1 MFVDILILLIGLALL
16 LYSADMM
23 IGSSDLIAKKFQLS
37 PILIGLT
44 VVAFGTS
51 APELVIT
58 LFAAFKEIPA
68 TDAIIGNIIGSNI
81 ANILLILG
89 TASLFFK
96 IDLSNIGLKD
106 NSFLIILTSYFA
118 AMFYIASSLN
128 FTIIIGLIVFVI
140 LFLNLLKNYG
150 SDNEDVKFKEF
161 SNRAY
166 VILLFSF
173 IGIFIGGKIFLDSSL
188 NIFTTFGLEET
199 IIGISILAIGTSL
212 PELATVV
219 ISYIRKKGSIGI
231 GNIIGSNI
239 MNILFVFLPGAIIIK
254 SRNLDFSL
262 ENTDLIHLNVL
273 VLVTLIITAMS
284 LLKMKLNKIFALGFL
299 VSYVVYITYSVSW
312 KNKLF

>member
-1 MFVDILILLIGLALL
+1 MFVDIFILLIGLALL

-44 VVAFGTS
+44 IVAFGTS

-58 LFAAFKEIPA
+58 LFAAFREIPA

-81 ANILLILG
+81 ANFLLILG

-96 IDLSNIGLKD
+96 IDLSNIGLK
-106 NSFLIILTSYFA
+106 NISFLLILTSYFV
-118 AMFYIASSLN
+118 AMFYIASSLSI
-128 FTIIIGLIVFVI
+128 TIIIGLIVFVI

-188 NIFTTFGLEET
+188 IIFTTFGLEET

-239 MNILFVFLPGAIIIK
+239 MNILFVFLPGAIVIK
-254 SRNLDFSL
+254 SRNLDFPL
-262 ENTDLIHLNVL
+262 ENIEIVHINTL
-273 VLVTLIITAMS
+273 VLVTLIITVMS
-284 LLKMKLNKIFALGFL
+284 MLKLKLNKIFALGFL
-299 VSYVVYITYSVSW
+299 ASYAIYIGYSLS
-312 KNKLF
+312 

>member
-1 MFVDILILLIGLALL
+1 MFVDILILLIGLVLL

-44 VVAFGTS
+44 IVAFGTS

-96 IDLSNIGLKD
+96 IDLSNIGLK
-106 NSFLIILTSYFA
+106 NISFLLILTSYFV
-118 AMFYIASSLN
+118 AMFYIASSLSI
-128 FTIIIGLIVFVI
+128 TIIIGLIVFVI

-273 VLVTLIITAMS
+273 ILVTLIITAMS

-299 VSYVVYITYSVSW
+299 VSYVVYITYSLS
-312 KNKLF
+312 

>member
-1 MFVDILILLIGLALL
+1 MFVDILILLVGLVLL

-23 IGSSDLIAKKFQLS
+23 INSSDSIAKKFQLS

-44 VVAFGTS
+44 IVAFGTS

-106 NSFLIILTSYFA
+106 NSFLLILTFYFA
-118 AMFYIASSLN
+118 VMFYIASSLN

-140 LFLNLLKNYG
+140 LFLNLLKNYE
-150 SDNEDVKFKEF
+150 SNNEELKFKEF
-161 SNRAY
+161 SKRTY

-188 NIFTTFGLEET
+188 SIFTTFGLEET

-273 VLVTLIITAMS
+273 ILVTLIITAMS

-299 VSYVVYITYSVSW
+299 VSYVVYITYSVS
-312 KNKLF
+312 

>member
-1 MFVDILILLIGLALL
+1 MFVDILILLIGLVLL

-44 VVAFGTS
+44 IVAFGTS

-58 LFAAFKEIPA
+58 LFAASKEIPA

-106 NSFLIILTSYFA
+106 NSFLLILTFYFA
-118 AMFYIASSLN
+118 VMFYIASSLN

-140 LFLNLLKNYG
+140 LFLNLLKNYE
-150 SDNEDVKFKEF
+150 SNNEEVKFKEF

-188 NIFTTFGLEET
+188 SIFTTFGLEET

-299 VSYVVYITYSVSW
+299 VSYVVYITYSVS
-312 KNKLF
+312 

>member
-23 IGSSDLIAKKFQLS
+23 INSSDLIAKKFQLS

-44 VVAFGTS
+44 IVAFGTS

-96 IDLSNIGLKD
+96 IDLSNIGLK
-106 NSFLIILTSYFA
+106 NISFLLILTSYFVT
-118 AMFYIASSLN
+118 MFYIASSLSI
-128 FTIIIGLIVFVI
+128 TIIIGLIVFVI

-273 VLVTLIITAMS
+273 ILVTLIITAMS

-299 VSYVVYITYSVSW
+299 VSYVVYITYSVS
-312 KNKLF
+312 

>member
-1 MFVDILILLIGLALL
+1 MFVDILILLIGLVLL

-44 VVAFGTS
+44 IVAFGTS

-96 IDLSNIGLKD
+96 IDLSNIGLK
-106 NSFLIILTSYFA
+106 NISFLLILTSYFV
-118 AMFYIASSLN
+118 AMFYIASFLSII
-128 FTIIIGLIVFVI
+128 IIIGLIVFVI

-273 VLVTLIITAMS
+273 ILVTLIITAMS

-299 VSYVVYITYSVSW
+299 VSYVVYITYSVS
-312 KNKLF
+312 

>member
-1 MFVDILILLIGLALL
+1 MFVDILILLIGLVLL

-44 VVAFGTS
+44 IVAFGTS

-96 IDLSNIGLKD
+96 IDLSNIGLK
-106 NSFLIILTSYFA
+106 NISFLLILTSYFV
-118 AMFYIASSLN
+118 AMFYIASSLSI
-128 FTIIIGLIVFVI
+128 TIIIGLIVFVI
-140 LFLNLLKNYG
+140 LFLNLLKNYE
-150 SDNEDVKFKEF
+150 SNNEELKFKEF
-161 SNRAY
+161 SKRTY

-188 NIFTTFGLEET
+188 SIFTTFGLEET

-299 VSYVVYITYSVSW
+299 VSYVVYITYSVS
-312 KNKLF
+312 